1 MIAHEFDSNFKALT
15 GHDPFPWQRRLFGF
29 LSAGELPSGVDI
41 PTGLGK
47 TAVMALWLLAR
58 ARGAPLPRRLVYVVD
73 RRAVVDQA
81 TDFAE
86 TLRRNL
92 RCDALEPVRQGLG
105 LRAGRE
111 LPISTLRGQH
121 ADNREW
127 LEDPAAAAIIVGT
140 VDMIG
145 SRLLFEGYGVSRR
158 MRPNAAGLLG
168 CDALAMLDEA
178 HLAHPFQR
186 LLQTIEKEQGVC
198 PNADDA
204 SARGI
209 FAGSASSSALPPPFR
224 VLPLSATLGAAEGA
238 SQSFELCAEDLEN
251 PTLRARL
258 EAAKRLTVEPLDNG
272 AKLED
277 ALAGRAWSLAHDENG
292 GSGRP
297 TRMLVYCDSRKIAE
311 NVKKNLDKRGK
322 TSATGSTAIL
332 LVGARR
338 LHEREKAA
346 QELGEHGYLADRPL
360 PARPAPV
367 FLVATSAGEVG
378 IDLDAD
384 GMICDLVPWERM
396 VQRLGRVNRRGKGEA
411 RVVAIDQGSP
421 DEKKFGGSAARRHK
435 AVRELVER
443 LPRTDSG
450 GWNASPRALSSLGED
465 PALQEPIHAASTPP
479 PLHPPLSRPLVD
491 AWAMTSLGEHTGRP
505 EVGPWLRGWV
515 DEEPQTVVIWRRCL
529 PVRYETGTRAVHPR
543 SASEI
548 EAFFEAAPPHS
559 SELLE
564 TDTGSVVDWLVKRAR
579 KLLTGH
585 DANGAERPEPE
596 EEAVD
601 GAGEEAASA
610 DLAPLNGAS
619 PVLFFAGG
627 ATASRIWRSL
637 DLADICK
644 ADRKR
649 MTRDLAGSRIVVD
662 ARLCGLSDGLLAPQ
676 AAKAVPTAEDNWGKD
691 DPGKW
696 EESPLASRIRIL
708 SDERRRSECEK
719 YADPSHPWREAL
731 AMRYR
736 LSPEGEAASWL
747 VVEKLRSRDGG
758 EDARA
763 IGARPQ
769 KLDEHHAWVGE
780 EARRIAAALG
790 LCRADSAML
799 EAAARRHDDGKK
811 APRWQRAFNAEREG
825 GPYAKTAGPVNRHIL
840 NGFRHEFQSALD
852 AEKRGLDGVE
862 RSDPRFDLALHLIA
876 AHHGNARPSIAVEG
890 CDALP
895 PSAAAREA
903 HEIGLRFARQQRL
916 WGPWGLAWWE
926 ALLRAADRRAS
937 QRLDDEA
944 APASPGAAP
953 SPRDMSSQGDLFA
966 AGGGERV

>member
-1 MIAHEFDSNFKALT
+1 MSAREFDADFKALT
-15 GHDPFPWQRRLFGF
+15 GHDPFPWQRRLFGL

-92 RCDALEPVRQGLG
+92 QCDALEPVRQGLG

-111 LPISTLRGQH
+111 LPISTLRGRR

-127 LEDPAAAAIIVGT
+127 LEDPAAAAIVVGT

-178 HLAHPFQR
+178 HLAHPFQC
-186 LLQTIEKEQGVC
+186 LLQTIGKEQRVC

-209 FAGSASSSALPPPFR
+209 FAGSASLSALPPPFR

-238 SQSFELCAEDLEN
+238 SRQFRLCPEDLEN

-258 EAAKRLTVEPLDNG
+258 EAMKTLTVEPLEDG
-272 AKLED
+272 EKLED
-277 ALAGRAWSLAHDENG
+277 ALARRAWSLAHDE
-292 GSGRP
+292 SGESDRP

-311 NVKKNLDKRGK
+311 KVKKNLGKRGK
-322 TSATGSTAIL
+322 AATTGPTAIL

-346 QELGEHGYLADRPL
+346 QELGEHGYLADRPP

-384 GMICDLVPWERM
+384 GMVCDLVPWERM
-396 VQRLGRVNRRGKGEA
+396 VQRLGRVNRRGTGEA
-411 RVVAIDQGSP
+411 RVVAIDQG
-421 DEKKFGGSAARRHK
+421 RHE
-435 AVRELVER
+435 AVRELIEE

-450 GWNASPRALSSLGED
+450 GWSASPRVLSSLGED
-465 PALQEPIHAASTPP
+465 PALQEQIRAASTPP
-479 PLHPPLSRPLVD
+479 PLHPPLSRPLVN

-529 PVRYETGTRAVHPR
+529 PVRYETGNTAAR
-543 SASEI
+543 SCSQGEI
-548 EAFFEAAPPHS
+548 EAFFEAAPPHN

-564 TDTGSVVDWLVKRAR
+564 TDTRAVVDWLKKRA
-579 KLLTGH
+579 KKMLAGS
-585 DANGAERPEPE
+585 DANGARRSEL
-596 EEAVD
+596 EEATVD
-601 GAGEEAASA
+601 STAEESKSA
-610 DLAPLNGAS
+610 DTAPLNADT
-619 PVLFFAGG
+619 PVLFFPGDRPHPQHG
-627 ATASRIWRSL
+627 HSL
-637 DLADICK
+637 DLANMCEIDP
-644 ADRKR
+644 KR
-649 MTRDLAGSRIVVD
+649 MARTLAGRRIVVD
-662 ARLCGLSDGLLAPQ
+662 ARLCGLSEGLLDPR
-676 AAKAVPTAEDNWGKD
+676 AATAVLTAEDNWGD
-691 DPGKW
+691 DAPGAW

-719 YADPSHPWREAL
+719 YADPSYPWREAL

-758 EDARA
+758 EEARA

-769 KLDEHHAWVGE
+769 SLDEHHAWVGE
-780 EARRIAAALG
+780 EARRIAAALD
-790 LCRADSAML
+790 LCPADSAML
-799 EAAARRHDDGKK
+799 VAAARCHDDGKK
-811 APRWQRAFNAEREG
+811 APRWQRAFNAERGG
-825 GPYAKTAGPVNRHIL
+825 GPYAKTAGPVNPHIL
-840 NGFRHEFQSALD
+840 NGFRHEFQSVLD
-852 AEKRGLDGVE
+852 AEKRGLDGVD

-903 HEIGLRFARQQRL
+903 HEIGLRFARQQRR

-944 APASPGAAP
+944 ASASPGAAP